1 METNYNKLRIYDIEY
16 NIKHIYKNN
25 KKLIKTKCKIRYHNP
40 LLREIKESVGVS
52 TYCQDENHQYNISIG
67 KHIAESRAKYNMYRT
82 YIKLIKSMFINI
94 TKKHSTLLIK
104 EKEHINDIINNL

>member
-16 NIKHIYKNN
+16 NIKPIYKNN

-52 TYCQDENHQYNISIG
+52 TYCQDENHPYDISIG
-67 KHIAESRAKYNMYRT
+67 KHIAESRAKYNMYDT
-82 YIKLIKSMFINI
+82 YVKFVDSMFANI
-94 TKKHSTLLIK
+94 ILKHKTLKDK

>member
-52 TYCQDENHQYNISIG
+52 TYCQDENHPYDISIG
-67 KHIAESRAKYNMYRT
+67 KHIAESRAKCNMYDT
-82 YIKLIKSMFINI
+82 YVRFVCKTLTNAML
-94 TKKHSTLLIK
+94 KHETLNNR
-104 EKEHINDIINNL
+104 EKEHINDIINHL